1 MATVAENRY
10 GKEGV
15 RLVRVR
21 RSPLNG
27 NTYDEW
33 NVRVLIEGDFVS
45 SYANGDNSKVLPTDT
60 MKNTVYYVAARTR
73 TTSIEDYAKELVSY
87 LLDNHAQISSVN
99 VRVERKAWTNIVT
112 SDNVRH
118 PTTYTLSGS
127 ELQLTTVKRS
137 RHGAWSVV
145 SGLNGLK
152 VMKTAKSNFTQ
163 FYRDRLTTLADATD
177 RLFGTSVEALWTYED
192 PSNTIIDY
200 DKTRQQI
207 RNSIVDV
214 FADHA
219 SESVQHTIHAVGT
232 EVLGRIPLINK
243 LHLTMPNI
251 HCLPVDLTR
260 FGEQNKNE
268 IFMPIDDPHGYIQC
282 AMTRPSKQPYPVSK
296 L

>member
-27 NTYDEW
+27 NTFDEW
-33 NVRVLIEGDFVS
+33 NVRVLIDGDFTS
-45 SYANGDNSKVLPTDT
+45 SYVDADNSKVLPTDT
-60 MKNTVYYVAARTR
+60 MKNTVYYIAARTR
-73 TTSIEDYAKELVSY
+73 TNSIEDFAKELVNY
-87 LLDNHAQISSVN
+87 LLENHTQISGVN
-99 VRVERKAWTNIVT
+99 IRVERKAWTNMIT
-112 SDNVRH
+112 SNNIRH
-118 PTTYTLSGS
+118 ATTYTQAGT
-127 ELQLTTVKRS
+127 ELQMTTVKRT
-137 RHGAWSVV
+137 RHGAWSIT
-145 SGLNGLK
+145 SGLKDLK
-152 VMKTAKSNFTQ
+152 VMKTANSNFTQ
-163 FYRDRLTTLADATD
+163 FYRDRLTTLPEATD
-177 RLFGTSVEALWTYED
+177 RLFGTAIQAVWTYDD
-192 PSNTIIDY
+192 PSNTIIDF
-200 DKTRQQI
+200 DRTRQQI
-207 RNSIVDV
+207 RNHIIDV

-232 EVLGRIPLINK
+232 QVLNHVPLINK
-243 LHLTMPNI
+243 IHLTMPNI

-282 AMTRPSKQPYPVSK
+282 ALTRSSTKSYPVSK